1 MSDVEELRRRVEAA
15 SERLL
20 NNDRRQRASSD
31 RLSKLVQGIEEQVDA
46 RQVEL
51 ARREAKITQVMEEN
65 DRLVVLV
72 TELLDIIDQIDV
84 PGLANFVDDLVAR
97 LSDRVRDAVAA
108 VPDLSD
114 NVPATSA
121 AVLKP
126 APAPD
131 RPALDADSDE
141 QTPAAMADPIPTAP
155 ETEPDETADQ
165 SERPQEQIADT
176 KIALHSVA
184 AKANLGNNPGPGLRP
199 DPTRKRPA
207 LRAVSGGRRPAPVP
221 DADAPSAADTGWRD
235 RLGGRDE
242 PHDEDKTLSVDQAG
256 LQSIEVDALIDGQV
270 SIDQLKQRIDA
281 RRRSGDGDTEPEQA
295 ASEPDILELTT
306 PLPDDAPPSPEEDTA
321 AADAESDGPR
331 SVRSVLE
338 GIIDE
343 LEEADSS
350 QQDVSDD
357 EKQRADSGQP
367 SQVDPTLTTKITS
380 ALQRISENDGN

>member
-46 RQVEL
+46 KQVEL

-65 DRLVVLV
+65 DRLAVLV

-114 NVPATSA
+114 KVPATSA
-121 AVLKP
+121 AVLEP
-126 APAPD
+126 APALD
-131 RPALDADSDE
+131 AALDADSDE
-141 QTPAAMADPIPTAP
+141 QTPAAVSDSIPTAP
-155 ETEPDETADQ
+155 ETEPDAISDQ

-207 LRAVSGGRRPAPVP
+207 LRAVSGGRRSAPVP
-221 DADAPSAADTGWRD
+221 DAGAPSAADTGWRD

-242 PHDEDKTLSVDQAG
+242 PHGEDKTLSVDQAG

-281 RRRSGDGDTEPEQA
+281 RRRRGDGDTEPEQA
-295 ASEPDILELTT
+295 ASEPDILELTM
-306 PLPDDAPPSPEEDTA
+306 PLPDDAPPSPEADTA
-321 AADAESDGPR
+321 AADAEGDGPR

-350 QQDVSDD
+350 QQDRSDD